1 MQSETT
7 LATEM
12 DLPPEYCHYRDEG
25 CDLAQ
30 SCLNCPFPRCVYEIP
45 RGRQHLL
52 KGRRNQQIL
61 SQYHNEGKGVKELAT
76 AFGISQ
82 RTIQRVLKEDRRQ
95 QLTAELG

>member
-1 MQSETT
+1 MEPK
-7 LATEM
+7 LDTEM

-45 RGRQHLL
+45 RGRQHFL

-61 SQYHNEGKGVKELAT
+61 QQHHQGKDVKELAMS
-76 AFGISQ
+76 FGISQ
-82 RTIQRVLKEDRRQ
+82 RTIQRVLKADRQ
-95 QLTAELG
+95 EQVAV